1 MTVSAVSAPT
11 DAVPTGAVP
20 TGAVPT
26 GAVPTGAVPTSS
38 VPTGAVPGAAVPFDD
53 LELAA
58 IRSRFP
64 VLSRTV
70 GPAQHPLAYLDSA
83 ATAQRSQAVLDAERA
98 YLSRSNAA
106 VHRGAHTL
114 AEEAT
119 QAYEDARAAVAAFV
133 GMDDDELVW
142 TRNATEGLNLVAL
155 GLSHYGLGTPGSL
168 ALRPGDEVVVTE
180 LEHHA
185 NLVPWQQAC
194 ARTGATLRWVGLTD
208 DGRLDL
214 DDLDRVVTER
224 TKVLAFA
231 HASNVLGTVTPVR
244 GLVERARA
252 VGALT
257 VLDACQSVPHFG
269 VDLRALGVDLAVF
282 SAHKMLGPTGIGA
295 LAGRR
300 EVLAALPPVV
310 TGGSMVERVTMEEAT
325 FRTPPQRFEAGTPP
339 VSQAI
344 AWHAAV
350 DELGALGMDRIAA
363 HEHALTERLL
373 AGVADLPG
381 VRVLGPT
388 TATDRVGAVSVVVDG
403 VHPHDVGQVLDDS
416 GIAVRVGHHCAQPVH
431 RRYGATASTRASLY
445 LYSTPAEVDA
455 FVAALGGVRAY
466 FGVA

>member
-1 MTVSAVSAPT
+1 VSQAR
-11 DAVPTGAVP
+11 
-20 TGAVPT
+20 
-26 GAVPTGAVPTSS
+26 
-38 VPTGAVPGAAVPFDD
+38 PFDD
-53 LELAA
+53 VELKALRA
-58 IRSRFP
+58 HFP
-64 VLSRTV
+64 VLDRAL
-70 GPAQHPLAYLDSA
+70 GEHPLTYLDSA
-83 ATAQRSQAVLDAERA
+83 ATAQRPVEVLDAERD
-98 YLSRSNAA
+98 YLTRSNAA

-119 QAYEDARAAVAAFV
+119 EAYEQARAAVASFV
-133 GMDDDELVW
+133 GRDEDELVW
-142 TRNATEGLNLVAL
+142 TRNATEGLNVVAFA
-155 GLSHYGLGTPGSL
+155 LSQYGVGGADAGQYT
-168 ALRPGDEVVVTE
+168 LRPGDEVVVTE

-194 ARTGATLRWVGLTD
+194 LRTGATLKWIGLTD

-214 DDLDRVVTER
+214 DQLDEVVTGR

-231 HASNVLGTVTPVR
+231 HASNVLGTVTPVAT
-244 GLVERARA
+244 LVAKARQ

-269 VDLRALGVDLAVF
+269 VDLAALDVDLAVF

-310 TGGSMVERVTMEEAT
+310 TGGSMVENVFMDSAT
-325 FRTPPQRFEAGTPP
+325 FREPPQRFEAGTPP

-350 DELGALGMDRIAA
+350 DFLSELGMTRVAA

-373 AGVADLPG
+373 AGVAPIPG

-403 VHPHDVGQVLDDS
+403 VHPHDVGQVLDAS
-416 GIAVRVGHHCAQPVH
+416 GVAVRVGHHCAQPVH
-431 RRYGATASTRASLY
+431 RRYGATASTRASVY
-445 LYSTPAEVDA
+445 LYSTPDEVDA
-455 FVAALGGVRAY
+455 FLEALAGVRAY
-466 FGVA
+466 FGRL

>member
-1 MTVSAVSAPT
+1 MSAAP
-11 DAVPTGAVP
+11 A
-20 TGAVPT
+20 
-26 GAVPTGAVPTSS
+26 S
-38 VPTGAVPGAAVPFDD
+38 PFDD
-53 LELAA
+53 VELKAL
-58 IRSRFP
+58 RERFP
-64 VLSRTV
+64 VLDRSV
-70 GPAQHPLAYLDSA
+70 GDHPLAYLDSA
-83 ATAQRSQAVLDAERA
+83 ATSQRPVEVLDAERA
-98 YLSRSNAA
+98 YLVRSNAA

-133 GMDDDELVW
+133 GRADDELVW
-142 TRNATEGLNLVAL
+142 TRNATEGLNLVAFA
-155 GLSHYGLGTPGSL
+155 LSQYGVGGADAGPYT
-168 ALRPGDEVVVTE
+168 LRPGDEVVVTE

-194 ARTGATLRWVGLTD
+194 LRTGATLRWIGLTD

-214 DDLDRVVTER
+214 DRLDDVVTPR
-224 TKVLAFA
+224 TRVLAFA
-231 HASNVLGTVTPVR
+231 HASNVLGTVLPVAR
-244 GLVERARA
+244 LVEAARA

-257 VLDACQSVPHFG
+257 VLDACQSVPHFP
-269 VDLRALGVDLAVF
+269 VDLAALGVDLAVF

-300 EVLAALPPVV
+300 EVLAALPPVL
-310 TGGSMVERVTMEEAT
+310 TGGSMVERVTMQAST
-325 FRTPPQRFEAGTPP
+325 FREPPQRFEAGTPP

-344 AWHAAV
+344 AWHRAV
-350 DELGALGMDRIAA
+350 DVLTAIGMDRVAA

-373 AGVADLPG
+373 AGVAGVEG

-403 VHPHDVGQVLDDS
+403 VHPHDVGQVLDAV

-431 RRYGATASTRASLY
+431 RRYGATASTRASVY

-455 FVAALGGVRAY
+455 FVTALAGVRGY
-466 FGVA
+466 FGRA

>member
-1 MTVSAVSAPT
+1 MTA
-11 DAVPTGAVP
+11 GA
-20 TGAVPT
+20 GARPFSDDEV
-26 GAVPTGAVPTSS
+26 
-38 VPTGAVPGAAVPFDD
+38 AAVR
-53 LELAA
+53 A
-58 IRSRFP
+58 RFP

-70 GPAQHPLAYLDSA
+70 GAGHALAYLDSG
-83 ATAQRSQAVLDAERA
+83 ATAQRPDAVLDAERDFLA
-98 YLSRSNAA
+98 RSNAA

-119 QAYEDARAAVAAFV
+119 QAYEDARTAVASFV
-133 GMDDDELVW
+133 GLDDDEVVW
-142 TRNATEGLNLVAL
+142 TRNATEGLNIVAL
-155 GLSHYGLGTPGSL
+155 GMSHYGLTTPGPL
-168 ALRPGDEVVVTE
+168 ALKPGDEVVVTE
-180 LEHHA
+180 MEHHA

-194 ARTGATLRWVGLTD
+194 ARTGATLRWIGLDD

-214 DDLDRVVTER
+214 SHLDSVVTER
-224 TKVLAFA
+224 TRVLAFT
-231 HASNVLGTVTPVR
+231 HASNVLGTVNP
-244 GLVERARA
+244 VERLVAAARA

-257 VLDACQSVPHFG
+257 VLDACQSVPHQP
-269 VDLRALGVDLAVF
+269 VDLRALDVDLAVF

-310 TGGSMVERVTMEEAT
+310 TGGSMVEKVTMEATT
-325 FRTPPQRFEAGTPP
+325 FREPPQRFEAGTPP

-350 DELGALGMDRIAA
+350 DHLSALGMDRVVA

-373 AGVADLPG
+373 AGVATLDG

-388 TATDRVGAVSVVVDG
+388 TAVDRVGAVSVVVDG
-403 VHPHDVGQVLDDS
+403 VHPHDVGQFLDNE

-431 RRYGATASTRASLY
+431 RRYGATASTRASVY

-455 FVAALGGVRAY
+455 FVEVLGRVRAY
-466 FGVA
+466 FGAA

>member
-1 MTVSAVSAPT
+1 MTAPAVHAPV
-11 DAVPTGAVP
+11 DPVDRAAAGRAAVAGP
-20 TGAVPT
+20 
-26 GAVPTGAVPTSS
+26 
-38 VPTGAVPGAAVPFDD
+38 AVPFDD
-53 LELAA
+53 AELAA
-58 IRSRFP
+58 IRARFP
-64 VLSRTV
+64 VLARTIGGAGHRLV
-70 GPAQHPLAYLDSA
+70 YLDSA
-83 ATAQRSQAVLDAERA
+83 ATAQRPDGVLDAERA

-119 QAYEDARAAVAAFV
+119 QAYEDARAAVAGFV
-133 GMDDDELVW
+133 GVEPDELVW

-155 GLSHYGLGTPGSL
+155 ALSHYGVSHEQGVPGPL

-194 ARTGATLRWVGLTD
+194 ARTGATLRWIGLTD

-214 DDLDRVVTER
+214 ADLDQVVTGR

-231 HASNVLGTVTPVR
+231 HASNVLGTVTPVAA
-244 GLVERARA
+244 LVERARA

-300 EVLAALPPVV
+300 EVLAALPPVL
-310 TGGSMVERVTMEEAT
+310 TGGSMVERVTMDATT
-325 FRTPPQRFEAGTPP
+325 FREPPQRFEAGTPP

-350 DELGALGMDRIAA
+350 DELTALGMDRIAA

-373 AGVADLPG
+373 TGVAGIEG
-381 VRVLGPT
+381 VRVLGPV
-388 TATDRVGAVSVVVDG
+388 TAQDRVGAVSVVVEG
-403 VHPHDVGQVLDDS
+403 VHPHDVGQVLDAT

-431 RRYGATASTRASLY
+431 RRFGATASTRASVY
-445 LYSTPAEVDA
+445 LYSTSAEVDA
-455 FVAALGGVRAY
+455 FVSALAGVRAY